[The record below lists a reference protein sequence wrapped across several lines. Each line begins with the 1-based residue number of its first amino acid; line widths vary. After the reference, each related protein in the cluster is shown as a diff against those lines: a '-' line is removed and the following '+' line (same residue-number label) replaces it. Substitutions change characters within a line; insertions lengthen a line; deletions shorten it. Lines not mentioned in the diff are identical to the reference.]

1 MAAKENRNAGFP
13 RELPHITNRTPCV
26 PTRFHETAMKTHLD
40 DLRPRNTQVHRRE
53 PSRAAQDAL
62 LRLARNPQDACALV
76 AVYEAC
82 GNRLKGTA
90 VRWFGK
96 DPEIR
101 AKVINTILAAIS
113 RKAPDYDPESMDA
126 AQWVRKCADTEARRL
141 REALD
146 STGLHT
152 GRPM

>member
-1 MAAKENRNAGFP
+1 MKTAEVIESGA
-13 RELPHITNRTPCV
+13 
-26 PTRFHETAMKTHLD
+26 ETAMKTHVD
-40 DLRPRNTQVHRRE
+40 DLRPRNTQVHQRE

-62 LRLARNPQDACALV
+62 LRLATNPQDACALV

-82 GNRLKGTA
+82 GNRLKATA

-96 DPEIR
+96 DPEVR

-113 RKAPDYDPESMDA
+113 RQARGYDPQTMEA

-141 REALD
+141 LQALD
-146 STGLHT
+146 SVGSNGLHIR
-152 GRPM
+152 RPM